1 MKKLLL
7 FFGLICMIN
16 LMSAQETVT
25 IHQNGHDFQVSAVR
39 SVTDYPASNIQF
51 WVGNGSNSVVAVFKW
66 CQNTTMGIAY
76 GYRWDGSAT
85 IYDMLTGI
93 AAADSRF
100 TVTFN
105 SSNTFINNI
114 MYQDDSY
121 NEYFETDGYCT
132 YTFNGG
138 MASGLSDALTNNGY
152 FELEEWGDCY
162 PFPTT
167 TMIVPATDPNGG
179 TSTDP
184 VDASLPF
191 SQLLYWVGSGS
202 NSAEFIVNFAQP
214 DTAFAWGYRF
224 DGTTTAQA
232 MIDAIAAADPRFWTV
247 GTPSYNGDIHFVL
260 DNGDTLGLSPVDPA
274 MGYNFWWANLNGISA
289 GSGSSETLHNNDVF
303 KYGDMNSAIGWD
315 PLGTY
320 FLQEAWVKVPTPV
333 TPPAAP
339 VEPDTLCTTVHPLT
353 YSENFASY
361 TSDQSMRPYFASAP
375 IPECWTVLGNGTVHH
390 VGTGSSTT
398 ADYFGGVGYSTSTN
412 SFGAIAAN
420 DAFFSFI
427 ASQIYT
433 GSNTSHI
440 NDMLTTGTRRYA
452 VLPAFDSPLS
462 QTVLTFDHRTNIA
475 DANAHLVV
483 GYIVNDTAD
492 FVALETYTADNKV
505 LHHDTIHFSQYANVP
520 AAARLTLMWD
530 VASTTASTTGPGN
543 RYCGIDNLTVALAVV
558 DTTPVIPVPDE
569 ANIAANDILFWV
581 GTGSNEAVMAVNWAD
596 TALAWGYRWDG
607 TATVADMMAGIAAA
621 DPRFSYSGTGLISDI
636 NYIDTAAGMTTPL
649 GITPGNWW
657 GSTNNGV
664 MDMGMA
670 QTLNNGDLE
679 KWADSS
685 TGILVDSVWVNEY
698 GGYWNYIYVYPM
710 TIYPVTVPDTTTTPV
725 NPDPEDATISADAI
739 TYWVGTGNTEV
750 IFVGNWCSPEVALA
764 WGVRFNGTSTTV
776 EAVMDT
782 IAAYDSRFN
791 YSGGGGI
798 IYDVTYQDANYNLTM
813 TQSSTGFVMYNV
825 NGTLANFGYTDMY
838 VSQGDLIKVGNT
850 ACATQTGDPSDWT
863 TLGYAW
869 QTPIVPVS
877 APAGPIGPT
886 PEEATID
893 FSEILFWVGTG
904 SNEAVMA
911 VNWADTA
918 LAWGY
923 RWDGTATVADMMAH
937 IAAADPRFSYSGTG
951 LISDINYIDTA
962 AGMTT
967 PLGITPGNYWESKN
981 NGIMDA
987 GTAQTLVNGDFE
999 KWADPAAGVVVD
1011 STYWDGWGWSYTYVY
1026 PMTITPVTVP
1036 DTATTPVITDP
1047 EDATISAD
1055 AITYWVGTG
1064 NTEVIFAGNWCS
1076 PDVALAWGV
1085 RFNGTSTTVEAVMDT
1100 IAAYDSRFNYS
1111 GGGGILYDVTYQDAN
1126 YNLTMMQP
1134 TTGFIM
1140 YNVNGTLA
1148 NFGYT
1153 DMYVTQGD
1161 LIKVGNTA
1169 CATQTGDPADWTTL
1183 GYVWQTPIVP
1193 VSAPAGPIDPTPEEA
1208 TIAFSDILFW
1218 VGTGSNEAV
1227 MAVNWADT
1235 ALAWGY
1241 RWNGTATVADM
1252 MAHIA
1257 AADPRF
1263 SYSGTGMVSD
1273 INYIDTAAGMTTPL
1287 GITPGNWWGSTNN
1300 GVMDMGM
1307 AQTLNNGDLEKWAD
1321 NSTGIL
1327 VDSVWVNEY
1336 GGYWNYIYVYP
1347 MTIYPVTVPDT
1358 TGGSG
1363 PDTIPEH
1370 GPFCGAV
1377 GTDGCNAIAVDDNQ
1391 FVAWATNVVLTRGP
1405 QNISNPNSPLASF
1418 GDETNA
1424 IGPATPNNSMDAVSL
1439 GDGGSALVTFERP
1452 IRNGE
1457 GPDFAVFENDIN
1469 GGFLEL
1475 AFVEV
1480 SSDGV
1485 HFVRFPATSLTQ
1497 TETQTG
1503 SFALTDPTFINN
1515 LAGKFQIG
1523 YGTPFD
1529 LEELADSANIN
1540 IDSIVYVRIIDVV
1553 GNIDPQYA
1561 TYDAFGHIVN
1571 DPWPTDFASCGFDL
1585 TGVGVI
1591 HQKSVGIESHEMP
1604 QVFAY
1609 PNPCTGTLYIINENA
1624 ERVELYNLNGKLLQ
1638 VVDNG
1643 DTHVTLNMQSYPAG
1657 LYLLKVGNGVQKIL
1671 NK

>member
-25 IHQNGHDFQVSAVR
+25 IHQNGHDFQVNAVR

-191 SQLLYWVGSGS
+191 SQILYWVGSGS

-232 MIDAIAAADPRFWTV
+232 MVDAIAAADPRFWTV
-247 GTPSYNGDIHFVL
+247 GSPSLSGDIHFVL

-274 MGYNFWWANLNGISA
+274 MGYNFWWTNLNGVSADAGA
-289 GSGSSETLHNNDVF
+289 GSTIHNNDVF

-353 YSENFASY
+353 YSENFSSY
-361 TSDQSMRPYFASAP
+361 TSDQSIRPHFASAP

-398 ADYFGGVGYSTSTN
+398 SDYFGGVGYSTSTN

-433 GSNTSHI
+433 GTNTSHI

-452 VLPAFDSPLS
+452 VLPTFDSPLS

-475 DANAHLVV
+475 DANTHLVV

-505 LHHDTIHFSQYANVP
+505 LHHDTIHFNQYANVP
-520 AAARLTLMWD
+520 ATARLTLMWD

-543 RYCGIDNLTVALAVV
+543 RYCGIDNLTVALDVV
-558 DTTPVIPVPDE
+558 DTTPV
-569 ANIAANDILFWV
+569 
-581 GTGSNEAVMAVNWAD
+581 
-596 TALAWGYRWDG
+596 
-607 TATVADMMAGIAAA
+607 
-621 DPRFSYSGTGLISDI
+621 
-636 NYIDTAAGMTTPL
+636 
-649 GITPGNWW
+649 
-657 GSTNNGV
+657 
-664 MDMGMA
+664 
-670 QTLNNGDLE
+670 
-679 KWADSS
+679 
-685 TGILVDSVWVNEY
+685 
-698 GGYWNYIYVYPM
+698 
-710 TIYPVTVPDTTTTPV
+710 TPV
-725 NPDPEDATISADAI
+725 
-739 TYWVGTGNTEV
+739 
-750 IFVGNWCSPEVALA
+750 
-764 WGVRFNGTSTTV
+764 
-776 EAVMDT
+776 
-782 IAAYDSRFN
+782 
-791 YSGGGGI
+791 
-798 IYDVTYQDANYNLTM
+798 
-813 TQSSTGFVMYNV
+813 
-825 NGTLANFGYTDMY
+825 
-838 VSQGDLIKVGNT
+838 
-850 ACATQTGDPSDWT
+850 
-863 TLGYAW
+863 
-869 QTPIVPVS
+869 
-877 APAGPIGPT
+877 

-893 FSEILFWVGTG
+893 FSEILYWVGTG

-951 LISDINYIDTA
+951 MVSDINYIDTT

-967 PLGITPGNYWESKN
+967 PLGVTPGNYWESKN
-981 NGIMDA
+981 NGFMDA
-987 GTAQTLVNGDFE
+987 GMGQTLANGDFE
-999 KWADPAAGVVVD
+999 KWADPAAGIVVD

-1026 PMTITPVTVP
+1026 PMTIYPVTVP
-1036 DTATTPVITDP
+1036 DTTITPVNPDP

-1064 NTEVIFAGNWCS
+1064 NTEVIFVGNWCS
-1076 PDVALAWGV
+1076 PEVALAWGV
-1085 RFNGTSTTVEAVMDT
+1085 RFDGTTTTVEAVMDT
-1100 IAAYDSRFNYS
+1100 LAAYDSRFGYS
-1111 GGGGILYDVTYQDAN
+1111 GSGGILNDVTYQDAN
-1126 YNLTMMQP
+1126 YSLTMTQP
-1134 TTGFIM
+1134 STGFVM

-1153 DMYVTQGD
+1153 NMYVTQGD
-1161 LIKVGNTA
+1161 LIKVGNTD

-1183 GYVWQTPIVP
+1183 GYAWQTPIVP
-1193 VSAPAGPIDPTPEEA
+1193 VSAPAGPIGPTPEEA
-1208 TIAFSDILFW
+1208 TIDFSEILYW

-1241 RWNGTATVADM
+1241 RWDGAATVADM

-1273 INYIDTAAGMTTPL
+1273 INYIDTAAGMNTPL

-1321 NSTGIL
+1321 SSTGIL

-1424 IGPATPNNSMDAVSL
+1424 IGPATPNNSMEAVSL

-1503 SFALTDPTFINN
+1503 SFAFTDPTFINN

-1529 LEELADSANIN
+1529 LEELADSANLN

>member
-1 MKKLLL
+1 MKKLFL

-16 LMSAQETVT
+16 LMSAQEMT
-25 IHQNGHDFQVSAVR
+25 IVHLNGHDVQVRATN
-39 SVTDYPASNIQF
+39 SVNISENDVQF
-51 WVGNGSNSVVAVFKW
+51 WVGSGSNSTLVCIGWDDDDAGYTPTVVVW
-66 CQNTTMGIAY
+66 GLHWN
-76 GYRWDGSAT
+76 GSITLANAL
-85 IYDMLTGI
+85 DSI
-93 AAADSRF
+93 AAHDSRF
-100 TVTFN
+100 TYTISNGFVGSVDYNDPVAGIHLSPSMGWNCN
-105 SSNTFINNI
+105 SYGSAYGSTTLTSTWLRISESTCDDYNFSTVNNLI
-114 MYQDDSY
+114 Y
-121 NEYFETDGYCT
+121 
-132 YTFNGG
+132 
-138 MASGLSDALTNNGY
+138 AS
-152 FELEEWGDCY
+152 
-162 PFPTT
+162 
-167 TMIVPATDPNGG
+167 DPNGG

-353 YSENFASY
+353 YSENFSSY
-361 TSDQSMRPYFASAP
+361 TSDQSIRPHFASAP

-398 ADYFGGVGYSTSTN
+398 SDYFGGVGYSTSTN

-433 GSNTSHI
+433 GTNTSHI

-475 DANAHLVV
+475 DANTHLVV

-505 LHHDTIHFSQYANVP
+505 LHHDTIHFNQYANVP
-520 AAARLTLMWD
+520 AGARLTLMWD

-543 RYCGIDNLTVALAVV
+543 RYCGIDNLSVILANVDTTVTPVDTTQTLTDAAIDPAAILYWIGTGNDSAVFVLNIDTTSVAWGYRFDAADEPTVGDMLVDIDAADPRLAYTISWETYEYTFFYVNHPLKLMTDNFRFKVDGILADEYEDFEDYDLYDGTVVVVSNHTADTWDTPIEPATVATMPMNTTISAEEILYWVGEGSNEAVIAINWGMPDTALAWGLRFDSSLTVTTALQALV
-558 DTTPVIPVPDE
+558 AADDRLTTDAAMSTFNYTEGATTLSFQNIPNNYMQFILNGNPQAGLTSAVNDGAFLKVGESAFGIGYDSTAFAGQWYPMGVAWPTPIHPVAAPDTTPVIPVPEE
-569 ANIAANDILFWV
+569 ATIAASDILFWI
-581 GTGSNEAVMAVNWAD
+581 GEGSNEAVMAVNWAD

-607 TATVADMMAGIAAA
+607 TT
-621 DPRFSYSGTGLISDI
+621 
-636 NYIDTAAGMTTPL
+636 
-649 GITPGNWW
+649 
-657 GSTNNGV
+657 
-664 MDMGMA
+664 
-670 QTLNNGDLE
+670 
-679 KWADSS
+679 
-685 TGILVDSVWVNEY
+685 
-698 GGYWNYIYVYPM
+698 
-710 TIYPVTVPDTTTTPV
+710 
-725 NPDPEDATISADAI
+725 
-739 TYWVGTGNTEV
+739 
-750 IFVGNWCSPEVALA
+750 
-764 WGVRFNGTSTTV
+764 
-776 EAVMDT
+776 
-782 IAAYDSRFN
+782 
-791 YSGGGGI
+791 
-798 IYDVTYQDANYNLTM
+798 
-813 TQSSTGFVMYNV
+813 
-825 NGTLANFGYTDMY
+825 
-838 VSQGDLIKVGNT
+838 
-850 ACATQTGDPSDWT
+850 
-863 TLGYAW
+863 
-869 QTPIVPVS
+869 
-877 APAGPIGPT
+877 
-886 PEEATID
+886 
-893 FSEILFWVGTG
+893 
-904 SNEAVMA
+904 
-911 VNWADTA
+911 
-918 LAWGY
+918 
-923 RWDGTATVADMMAH
+923 
-937 IAAADPRFSYSGTG
+937 
-951 LISDINYIDTA
+951 
-962 AGMTT
+962 
-967 PLGITPGNYWESKN
+967 
-981 NGIMDA
+981 
-987 GTAQTLVNGDFE
+987 
-999 KWADPAAGVVVD
+999 
-1011 STYWDGWGWSYTYVY
+1011 
-1026 PMTITPVTVP
+1026 
-1036 DTATTPVITDP
+1036 
-1047 EDATISAD
+1047 
-1055 AITYWVGTG
+1055 
-1064 NTEVIFAGNWCS
+1064 
-1076 PDVALAWGV
+1076 
-1085 RFNGTSTTVEAVMDT
+1085 
-1100 IAAYDSRFNYS
+1100 
-1111 GGGGILYDVTYQDAN
+1111 
-1126 YNLTMMQP
+1126 
-1134 TTGFIM
+1134 
-1140 YNVNGTLA
+1140 
-1148 NFGYT
+1148 
-1153 DMYVTQGD
+1153 
-1161 LIKVGNTA
+1161 
-1169 CATQTGDPADWTTL
+1169 
-1183 GYVWQTPIVP
+1183 
-1193 VSAPAGPIDPTPEEA
+1193 
-1208 TIAFSDILFW
+1208 
-1218 VGTGSNEAV
+1218 
-1227 MAVNWADT
+1227 
-1235 ALAWGY
+1235 
-1241 RWNGTATVADM
+1241 TVADM

-1287 GITPGNWWGSTNN
+1287 GITSGNWWGSTNN

-1321 NSTGIL
+1321 SSTGIL

-1424 IGPATPNNSMDAVSL
+1424 IGPATPNNSMEAVSL

-1503 SFALTDPTFINN
+1503 SFAFTDPTFINN

-1529 LEELADSANIN
+1529 LEELADSANLN

-1591 HQKSVGIESHEMP
+1591 HQKPVGIESHEMP

>member
-1 MKKLLL
+1 MKKIL
-7 FFGLICMIN
+7 FFLGLLCMIN
-16 LMSAQETVT
+16 LMSAQEMT
-25 IHQNGHDFQVSAVR
+25 IVHLNGHDVQVRATN
-39 SVTDYPASNIQF
+39 SVNISENDVQF
-51 WVGNGSNSVVAVFKW
+51 WVGSGSNSTLVCIGWDDDDAGYTPTVVVW
-66 CQNTTMGIAY
+66 GLHWN
-76 GYRWDGSAT
+76 GSITLANAL
-85 IYDMLTGI
+85 DSI
-93 AAADSRF
+93 AAHDSRF
-100 TVTFN
+100 TYTISNGFVGSVDYNDPVAGIHLSPSMHFN
-105 SSNTFINNI
+105 CNSYGSAYGSTTLTSTWLRISESTCDDYNFSTVNNLI
-114 MYQDDSY
+114 Y
-121 NEYFETDGYCT
+121 
-132 YTFNGG
+132 
-138 MASGLSDALTNNGY
+138 AS
-152 FELEEWGDCY
+152 
-162 PFPTT
+162 
-167 TMIVPATDPNGG
+167 DPNGG

-247 GTPSYNGDIHFVL
+247 GTPSFNGDIHFVL

-274 MGYNFWWANLNGISA
+274 MGYNFWWTNLNGVSA
-289 GSGSSETLHNNDVF
+289 DAGAGTTIHNNDVF

-353 YSENFASY
+353 YSENFSSY
-361 TSDQSMRPYFASAP
+361 TSDQSMRPHFASAP
-375 IPECWTVLGNGTVHH
+375 IPECWMVLGNGTVHH

-398 ADYFGGVGYSTSTN
+398 SDYFGGVGYSTSTN

-433 GSNTSHI
+433 GTNTSHI

-475 DANAHLVV
+475 DANTHLVV

-505 LHHDTIHFSQYANVP
+505 LHHDTIHFNQYANVP
-520 AAARLTLMWD
+520 ATARLTLMWD

-596 TALAWGYRWDG
+596 TALAWGYRWNG
-607 TATVADMMAGIAAA
+607 TATVADMMAG
-621 DPRFSYSGTGLISDI
+621 
-636 NYIDTAAGMTTPL
+636 
-649 GITPGNWW
+649 
-657 GSTNNGV
+657 
-664 MDMGMA
+664 
-670 QTLNNGDLE
+670 
-679 KWADSS
+679 
-685 TGILVDSVWVNEY
+685 
-698 GGYWNYIYVYPM
+698 
-710 TIYPVTVPDTTTTPV
+710 
-725 NPDPEDATISADAI
+725 
-739 TYWVGTGNTEV
+739 
-750 IFVGNWCSPEVALA
+750 
-764 WGVRFNGTSTTV
+764 
-776 EAVMDT
+776 
-782 IAAYDSRFN
+782 
-791 YSGGGGI
+791 
-798 IYDVTYQDANYNLTM
+798 
-813 TQSSTGFVMYNV
+813 
-825 NGTLANFGYTDMY
+825 
-838 VSQGDLIKVGNT
+838 
-850 ACATQTGDPSDWT
+850 
-863 TLGYAW
+863 
-869 QTPIVPVS
+869 
-877 APAGPIGPT
+877 
-886 PEEATID
+886 
-893 FSEILFWVGTG
+893 
-904 SNEAVMA
+904 
-911 VNWADTA
+911 
-918 LAWGY
+918 
-923 RWDGTATVADMMAH
+923 

-999 KWADPAAGVVVD
+999 KWADPAAGIVVD

-1076 PDVALAWGV
+1076 PEVALAWGV

-1111 GGGGILYDVTYQDAN
+1111 GGGGIIYDVTYQDAN
-1126 YNLTMMQP
+1126 YNLTMTQP
-1134 TTGFIM
+1134 TGFVM

-1153 DMYVTQGD
+1153 EMYVSQGD
-1161 LIKVGNTA
+1161 LIKVGNTD
-1169 CATQTGDPADWTTL
+1169 CATMTGDPSDWMTM
-1183 GYVWQTPIVP
+1183 GYAWQTPIVP
-1193 VSAPAGPIDPTPEEA
+1193 VSAPAGPIGPTPEEA
-1208 TIAFSDILFW
+1208 TIDFSEILYW

-1263 SYSGTGMVSD
+1263 SYSGTGMISD

-1307 AQTLNNGDLEKWAD
+1307 AQTLNSGDLEKWAD
-1321 NSTGIL
+1321 SSTGIL

-1424 IGPATPNNSMDAVSL
+1424 IGPATPNNSMEAVSL

-1529 LEELADSANIN
+1529 LEELADSANLN

-1643 DTHVTLNMQSYPAG
+1643 DTRVTLNMQSYPAG

>member
-274 MGYNFWWANLNGISA
+274 MGYNFWWTNLNGVSA
-289 GSGSSETLHNNDVF
+289 DAGAGTTIHNNDVF

-353 YSENFASY
+353 YSENFSSY

-412 SFGAIAAN
+412 SFGAIEAN

-505 LHHDTIHFSQYANVP
+505 LHHDTIHFNQYANVP
-520 AAARLTLMWD
+520 AGARLTLMWD

-543 RYCGIDNLTVALAVV
+543 RYCGIDNLTVALDVV
-558 DTTPVIPVPDE
+558 DTTPVTPVPEE
-569 ANIAANDILFWV
+569 ATIDFSEILYWV

-621 DPRFSYSGTGLISDI
+621 DPRFSYSGTGLINDINYIDTAAGMTTPLGITPGNYWESKNNGIMDAGTAQTLANGDFEKWADPAAGIVVDSTYWDGWGWSYTYVYPMTITPVTVPDTTTTPVNPDPEDATISADAITYWVGTGNTEVIFAGNWCSPEVALAWGVRFNGTSTTVEAVMDTIAAYDSRFNYSGGGGIIYDVTYQDANYNLTMTQPSTGFVMYNVNGTLANFGYTEMYVSQGDLIKVGNIDCATMTGDPSDWMTMGYAWQTPIVPVSAPAGPIGPTPEEATIAFSDILFWVGTGSNEAVMAVNWADTALAWGYRWDGTATVADMMAHIAAADPRFSYSGTGMVSDI
-636 NYIDTAAGMTTPL
+636 NYIDTTAGMTTPL

-710 TIYPVTVPDTTTTPV
+710 T
-725 NPDPEDATISADAI
+725 
-739 TYWVGTGNTEV
+739 
-750 IFVGNWCSPEVALA
+750 L
-764 WGVRFNGTSTTV
+764 
-776 EAVMDT
+776 
-782 IAAYDSRFN
+782 
-791 YSGGGGI
+791 
-798 IYDVTYQDANYNLTM
+798 
-813 TQSSTGFVMYNV
+813 
-825 NGTLANFGYTDMY
+825 
-838 VSQGDLIKVGNT
+838 
-850 ACATQTGDPSDWT
+850 
-863 TLGYAW
+863 
-869 QTPIVPVS
+869 
-877 APAGPIGPT
+877 
-886 PEEATID
+886 
-893 FSEILFWVGTG
+893 
-904 SNEAVMA
+904 
-911 VNWADTA
+911 
-918 LAWGY
+918 
-923 RWDGTATVADMMAH
+923 
-937 IAAADPRFSYSGTG
+937 
-951 LISDINYIDTA
+951 
-962 AGMTT
+962 
-967 PLGITPGNYWESKN
+967 
-981 NGIMDA
+981 
-987 GTAQTLVNGDFE
+987 
-999 KWADPAAGVVVD
+999 
-1011 STYWDGWGWSYTYVY
+1011 
-1026 PMTITPVTVP
+1026 
-1036 DTATTPVITDP
+1036 
-1047 EDATISAD
+1047 
-1055 AITYWVGTG
+1055 
-1064 NTEVIFAGNWCS
+1064 
-1076 PDVALAWGV
+1076 
-1085 RFNGTSTTVEAVMDT
+1085 
-1100 IAAYDSRFNYS
+1100 
-1111 GGGGILYDVTYQDAN
+1111 
-1126 YNLTMMQP
+1126 
-1134 TTGFIM
+1134 
-1140 YNVNGTLA
+1140 
-1148 NFGYT
+1148 
-1153 DMYVTQGD
+1153 
-1161 LIKVGNTA
+1161 
-1169 CATQTGDPADWTTL
+1169 
-1183 GYVWQTPIVP
+1183 
-1193 VSAPAGPIDPTPEEA
+1193 
-1208 TIAFSDILFW
+1208 
-1218 VGTGSNEAV
+1218 
-1227 MAVNWADT
+1227 
-1235 ALAWGY
+1235 
-1241 RWNGTATVADM
+1241 
-1252 MAHIA
+1252 
-1257 AADPRF
+1257 
-1263 SYSGTGMVSD
+1263 
-1273 INYIDTAAGMTTPL
+1273 
-1287 GITPGNWWGSTNN
+1287 
-1300 GVMDMGM
+1300 
-1307 AQTLNNGDLEKWAD
+1307 
-1321 NSTGIL
+1321 
-1327 VDSVWVNEY
+1327 
-1336 GGYWNYIYVYP
+1336 
-1347 MTIYPVTVPDT
+1347 YPVTVPDT

-1424 IGPATPNNSMDAVSL
+1424 IGPATPNNSMEAVSL

-1515 LAGKFQIG
+1515 LAGKFKIG

-1561 TYDAFGHIVN
+1561 SYDAFGHIVN
-1571 DPWPTDFASCGFDL
+1571 DPWPTDYATCGFDL

-1591 HQKSVGIESHEMP
+1591 HQKSVGIETHEMP

>member
-1 MKKLLL
+1 MKKIL
-7 FFGLICMIN
+7 FFLGLLCMIN
-16 LMSAQETVT
+16 LMSAQEMT
-25 IHQNGHDFQVSAVR
+25 IVHLNGHDVQVRATN
-39 SVTDYPASNIQF
+39 SVNISENDVQF
-51 WVGNGSNSVVAVFKW
+51 WVGSGSNSTLVCIGWDDDDAGYTPTVVVW
-66 CQNTTMGIAY
+66 GLHWN
-76 GYRWDGSAT
+76 GSITLANAL
-85 IYDMLTGI
+85 DSI
-93 AAADSRF
+93 AAHDSRF
-100 TVTFN
+100 TYTISGGFVGSVDYNDPVAGIHLSPSMGWNCN
-105 SSNTFINNI
+105 SYGGAYGSTTLTSTWLRISESTCDDYNFSTVNNLI
-114 MYQDDSY
+114 Y
-121 NEYFETDGYCT
+121 
-132 YTFNGG
+132 
-138 MASGLSDALTNNGY
+138 AS
-152 FELEEWGDCY
+152 
-162 PFPTT
+162 
-167 TMIVPATDPNGG
+167 DPNGG

-191 SQLLYWVGSGS
+191 SQILYWVGSGS

-315 PLGTY
+315 PLGSY

-353 YSENFASY
+353 YSEDFSSY

-412 SFGAIAAN
+412 SFGAVAAN

-433 GSNTSHI
+433 GTNTSHI

-475 DANAHLVV
+475 DANTHLVV

-505 LHHDTIHFSQYANVP
+505 LHHDTIHFNQYANVP
-520 AAARLTLMWD
+520 ADARLTLMWD

-596 TALAWGYRWDG
+596 TALAWGYRWNG

-621 DPRFSYSGTGLISDI
+621 DPRFSYSGTGLISDINYIDTAAGMTTPLGITPGNYWESKNNGIMDAGTAQTLVNGDFEKWADPAAGIVVDSTYWDGWGWSYTYVYPMTITPVTVPDTATTPVITDPEDATISADAITYWVGTGNTEVIFAGNWCSPEVALAWGVRFDGTSTTVEAVMDTIAAYDSRFGYSGGGGIIYDVTYQDANYNLTMTQPSTGFVMYNVNGTLANFGYTEMYVSQGDLIKVGNTDCATMTGDPSDWMTMGYAWQTTIVPVSAPAGPVDPTPEEATIAFSDILYWVGTGSNEAVMAVNWADTALAWGYRWNGTATVADMMAHIAAADPRFSYSGTGMISDI

-710 TIYPVTVPDTTTTPV
+710 TIYPVTVPDTT
-725 NPDPEDATISADAI
+725 
-739 TYWVGTGNTEV
+739 
-750 IFVGNWCSPEVALA
+750 
-764 WGVRFNGTSTTV
+764 
-776 EAVMDT
+776 
-782 IAAYDSRFN
+782 
-791 YSGGGGI
+791 
-798 IYDVTYQDANYNLTM
+798 
-813 TQSSTGFVMYNV
+813 
-825 NGTLANFGYTDMY
+825 
-838 VSQGDLIKVGNT
+838 
-850 ACATQTGDPSDWT
+850 
-863 TLGYAW
+863 
-869 QTPIVPVS
+869 
-877 APAGPIGPT
+877 
-886 PEEATID
+886 
-893 FSEILFWVGTG
+893 
-904 SNEAVMA
+904 
-911 VNWADTA
+911 
-918 LAWGY
+918 
-923 RWDGTATVADMMAH
+923 
-937 IAAADPRFSYSGTG
+937 
-951 LISDINYIDTA
+951 
-962 AGMTT
+962 
-967 PLGITPGNYWESKN
+967 
-981 NGIMDA
+981 
-987 GTAQTLVNGDFE
+987 
-999 KWADPAAGVVVD
+999 
-1011 STYWDGWGWSYTYVY
+1011 
-1026 PMTITPVTVP
+1026 
-1036 DTATTPVITDP
+1036 
-1047 EDATISAD
+1047 
-1055 AITYWVGTG
+1055 
-1064 NTEVIFAGNWCS
+1064 
-1076 PDVALAWGV
+1076 
-1085 RFNGTSTTVEAVMDT
+1085 
-1100 IAAYDSRFNYS
+1100 
-1111 GGGGILYDVTYQDAN
+1111 
-1126 YNLTMMQP
+1126 
-1134 TTGFIM
+1134 
-1140 YNVNGTLA
+1140 
-1148 NFGYT
+1148 
-1153 DMYVTQGD
+1153 
-1161 LIKVGNTA
+1161 
-1169 CATQTGDPADWTTL
+1169 
-1183 GYVWQTPIVP
+1183 
-1193 VSAPAGPIDPTPEEA
+1193 
-1208 TIAFSDILFW
+1208 
-1218 VGTGSNEAV
+1218 
-1227 MAVNWADT
+1227 
-1235 ALAWGY
+1235 
-1241 RWNGTATVADM
+1241 
-1252 MAHIA
+1252 
-1257 AADPRF
+1257 
-1263 SYSGTGMVSD
+1263 
-1273 INYIDTAAGMTTPL
+1273 
-1287 GITPGNWWGSTNN
+1287 
-1300 GVMDMGM
+1300 
-1307 AQTLNNGDLEKWAD
+1307 
-1321 NSTGIL
+1321 
-1327 VDSVWVNEY
+1327 
-1336 GGYWNYIYVYP
+1336 
-1347 MTIYPVTVPDT
+1347 
-1358 TGGSG
+1358 GGSG

-1370 GPFCGAV
+1370 GPFCGGV

-1424 IGPATPNNSMDAVSL
+1424 IGPATPNNSMEAVSL

-1497 TETQTG
+1497 TETQVGTFG
-1503 SFALTDPTFINN
+1503 LMDPTFINN

-1561 TYDAFGHIVN
+1561 SYDAFGHIVN

-1591 HQKSVGIESHEMP
+1591 HQKPVGIETHEMP

-1609 PNPCTGTLYIINENA
+1609 PNPCTGTLYIINESS
-1624 ERVELYNLNGKLLQ
+1624 ERIELYNMNGKLLE
-1638 VVDNG
+1638 VVENG
-1643 DTHVTLNMQSYPAG
+1643 DTQVTLNMQSYPAG

-1671 NK
+1671 KK

>member
-7 FFGLICMIN
+7 FFGLICTIN

-114 MYQDDSY
+114 TYQDGTY

-191 SQLLYWVGSGS
+191 SQILYWVGSGS

-247 GTPSYNGDIHFVL
+247 GTPSFNGDIHFIL

-274 MGYNFWWANLNGISA
+274 MGYNFWWTNLNGVSADAGA
-289 GSGSSETLHNNDVF
+289 GSTIHNNDVF

-315 PLGTY
+315 PLGSY

-353 YSENFASY
+353 YSEDFASY
-361 TSDQSMRPYFASAP
+361 TSDQSMRPHFASAP

-398 ADYFGGVGYSTSTN
+398 SDYFGGVGYSTSTN

-433 GSNTSHI
+433 GSNTSYI

-543 RYCGIDNLTVALAVV
+543 RYCGIDNLTIALAVV

-596 TALAWGYRWDG
+596 TALAWGYRWNG

-621 DPRFSYSGTGLISDI
+621 DPRFSYSGTGLISDINYIDTAAGMTTPLGITPGNYWESKNNGIMDAGTAQTLANGDFEKWADPAAGIVVDSTYWDGWGWSYTYVYPMTITPVTVPDTTTTPVNPDPEDATISADAITYWVGTGNTEVIFAGNWCSPEVALAWGVRFDGTSTTVEAVMDTIAAYDSRFGYSGGGGIIYDVTYQDANYNLTMTQTSTGFVMYNVNGTLANFGYTEMYVSQGDLIKVGNTACATMTGDPSDWTTMGYAWQTPIVPVSAPAGPIGPTPEEATIAFSDILFWVGTGSNEAVMAVNWADTALAWGYRWDGTATVADMMAHIAAADPRFSYSGTGMVSDI

-710 TIYPVTVPDTTTTPV
+710 TIYPVTVPDTT
-725 NPDPEDATISADAI
+725 
-739 TYWVGTGNTEV
+739 
-750 IFVGNWCSPEVALA
+750 
-764 WGVRFNGTSTTV
+764 
-776 EAVMDT
+776 
-782 IAAYDSRFN
+782 
-791 YSGGGGI
+791 
-798 IYDVTYQDANYNLTM
+798 
-813 TQSSTGFVMYNV
+813 
-825 NGTLANFGYTDMY
+825 
-838 VSQGDLIKVGNT
+838 
-850 ACATQTGDPSDWT
+850 
-863 TLGYAW
+863 
-869 QTPIVPVS
+869 
-877 APAGPIGPT
+877 
-886 PEEATID
+886 
-893 FSEILFWVGTG
+893 
-904 SNEAVMA
+904 
-911 VNWADTA
+911 
-918 LAWGY
+918 
-923 RWDGTATVADMMAH
+923 
-937 IAAADPRFSYSGTG
+937 
-951 LISDINYIDTA
+951 
-962 AGMTT
+962 
-967 PLGITPGNYWESKN
+967 
-981 NGIMDA
+981 
-987 GTAQTLVNGDFE
+987 
-999 KWADPAAGVVVD
+999 
-1011 STYWDGWGWSYTYVY
+1011 
-1026 PMTITPVTVP
+1026 
-1036 DTATTPVITDP
+1036 
-1047 EDATISAD
+1047 
-1055 AITYWVGTG
+1055 
-1064 NTEVIFAGNWCS
+1064 
-1076 PDVALAWGV
+1076 
-1085 RFNGTSTTVEAVMDT
+1085 
-1100 IAAYDSRFNYS
+1100 
-1111 GGGGILYDVTYQDAN
+1111 
-1126 YNLTMMQP
+1126 
-1134 TTGFIM
+1134 
-1140 YNVNGTLA
+1140 
-1148 NFGYT
+1148 
-1153 DMYVTQGD
+1153 
-1161 LIKVGNTA
+1161 
-1169 CATQTGDPADWTTL
+1169 
-1183 GYVWQTPIVP
+1183 
-1193 VSAPAGPIDPTPEEA
+1193 
-1208 TIAFSDILFW
+1208 
-1218 VGTGSNEAV
+1218 
-1227 MAVNWADT
+1227 
-1235 ALAWGY
+1235 
-1241 RWNGTATVADM
+1241 
-1252 MAHIA
+1252 
-1257 AADPRF
+1257 
-1263 SYSGTGMVSD
+1263 
-1273 INYIDTAAGMTTPL
+1273 
-1287 GITPGNWWGSTNN
+1287 
-1300 GVMDMGM
+1300 
-1307 AQTLNNGDLEKWAD
+1307 
-1321 NSTGIL
+1321 
-1327 VDSVWVNEY
+1327 
-1336 GGYWNYIYVYP
+1336 
-1347 MTIYPVTVPDT
+1347 
-1358 TGGSG
+1358 GGSG

-1377 GTDGCNAIAVDDNQ
+1377 GTDGCNAIAVDDNS
-1391 FVAWATNVVLTRGP
+1391 FVAWATNVVVTRGP
-1405 QNISNPNSPLASF
+1405 QNIANPNSPLASF
-1418 GDETNA
+1418 GDEANA
-1424 IGPATPNNSMDAVSL
+1424 IGPATPNNSYDVVSL
-1439 GDGGSALVTFERP
+1439 GDGGSALITFERP

-1497 TETQTG
+1497 TETQMG
-1503 SFALTDPTFINN
+1503 SFALTDPTYINN
-1515 LAGKFQIG
+1515 LAGKFKIG

-1529 LEELADSANIN
+1529 LAELADSANLN
-1540 IDSIVYVRIIDVV
+1540 LDSIVYVRVIDVV

-1571 DPWPTDFASCGFDL
+1571 DPWPTDFNTCGFDL
-1585 TGVGVI
+1585 AGVGVI

>member
-1 MKKLLL
+1 MKKIL
-7 FFGLICMIN
+7 FFLGLLCMIN
-16 LMSAQETVT
+16 LMSAQEMT
-25 IHQNGHDFQVSAVR
+25 IVHLNGHDVQVRATN
-39 SVTDYPASNIQF
+39 SVNISENDVQF
-51 WVGNGSNSVVAVFKW
+51 WVGSGSNSTLVCIGWDDDDAGYTPTVVVW
-66 CQNTTMGIAY
+66 GLHWN
-76 GYRWDGSAT
+76 GSITLANAL
-85 IYDMLTGI
+85 DSI
-93 AAADSRF
+93 AAHDSRF
-100 TVTFN
+100 TYTISNGFVGSVDYNDPVAGIHLSPSMHFN
-105 SSNTFINNI
+105 CNSYGSAYGSTTLTSTWLRISESTCDDYNFSTVNNLI
-114 MYQDDSY
+114 Y
-121 NEYFETDGYCT
+121 
-132 YTFNGG
+132 
-138 MASGLSDALTNNGY
+138 AS
-152 FELEEWGDCY
+152 
-162 PFPTT
+162 
-167 TMIVPATDPNGG
+167 DPNGG

-191 SQLLYWVGSGS
+191 SQILYWVGSGS

-247 GTPSYNGDIHFVL
+247 GTPSFNGDIHFVL

-274 MGYNFWWANLNGISA
+274 MGYNFWWTNLNGVSA
-289 GSGSSETLHNNDVF
+289 DAGAGTTIHNNDVF

-353 YSENFASY
+353 YSENFSSY
-361 TSDQSMRPYFASAP
+361 TSDQSMRPHFASAP

-398 ADYFGGVGYSTSTN
+398 SDYFGGVGYSTSTN

-433 GSNTSHI
+433 GTNTSHI

-475 DANAHLVV
+475 DANTHLVV

-596 TALAWGYRWDG
+596 TALAWGYRWNG

-649 GITPGNWW
+649 GITPGNYWESKNNGIMDAGTAQTLANGDFEKWADPAAGIVVDSTYWDGWGWSYTYVYPMTITPVTVPDTTTTPVNPDPEDATISADAITYWVGTGNTEVIFAGNWCSPEVALAWGVRFNGTSTTVEAVMDTIAAYDSRFNYSGGGGIIYDVTYQDANYNLTMTQPTGFVMYNVNGTLANFGYTEMYVSQGDLIKVGNTDCATQTGDPSDWTTLGYVWQTPIVPVSAPAGPIDPTPEEATIAFSDIFFWVGTGSNEAVMAVNWADTALAWGYRWDGTATVADMMAHIAAADPRFSYSGTGMISDINYIDTAAGMTTPLGITSGNWW

-710 TIYPVTVPDTTTTPV
+710 TIYPVTVPDTT
-725 NPDPEDATISADAI
+725 
-739 TYWVGTGNTEV
+739 
-750 IFVGNWCSPEVALA
+750 
-764 WGVRFNGTSTTV
+764 
-776 EAVMDT
+776 
-782 IAAYDSRFN
+782 
-791 YSGGGGI
+791 
-798 IYDVTYQDANYNLTM
+798 
-813 TQSSTGFVMYNV
+813 
-825 NGTLANFGYTDMY
+825 
-838 VSQGDLIKVGNT
+838 
-850 ACATQTGDPSDWT
+850 
-863 TLGYAW
+863 
-869 QTPIVPVS
+869 
-877 APAGPIGPT
+877 
-886 PEEATID
+886 
-893 FSEILFWVGTG
+893 
-904 SNEAVMA
+904 
-911 VNWADTA
+911 
-918 LAWGY
+918 
-923 RWDGTATVADMMAH
+923 
-937 IAAADPRFSYSGTG
+937 
-951 LISDINYIDTA
+951 
-962 AGMTT
+962 
-967 PLGITPGNYWESKN
+967 
-981 NGIMDA
+981 
-987 GTAQTLVNGDFE
+987 
-999 KWADPAAGVVVD
+999 
-1011 STYWDGWGWSYTYVY
+1011 
-1026 PMTITPVTVP
+1026 
-1036 DTATTPVITDP
+1036 
-1047 EDATISAD
+1047 
-1055 AITYWVGTG
+1055 
-1064 NTEVIFAGNWCS
+1064 
-1076 PDVALAWGV
+1076 
-1085 RFNGTSTTVEAVMDT
+1085 
-1100 IAAYDSRFNYS
+1100 
-1111 GGGGILYDVTYQDAN
+1111 
-1126 YNLTMMQP
+1126 
-1134 TTGFIM
+1134 
-1140 YNVNGTLA
+1140 
-1148 NFGYT
+1148 
-1153 DMYVTQGD
+1153 
-1161 LIKVGNTA
+1161 
-1169 CATQTGDPADWTTL
+1169 
-1183 GYVWQTPIVP
+1183 
-1193 VSAPAGPIDPTPEEA
+1193 
-1208 TIAFSDILFW
+1208 
-1218 VGTGSNEAV
+1218 
-1227 MAVNWADT
+1227 
-1235 ALAWGY
+1235 
-1241 RWNGTATVADM
+1241 
-1252 MAHIA
+1252 
-1257 AADPRF
+1257 
-1263 SYSGTGMVSD
+1263 
-1273 INYIDTAAGMTTPL
+1273 
-1287 GITPGNWWGSTNN
+1287 
-1300 GVMDMGM
+1300 
-1307 AQTLNNGDLEKWAD
+1307 
-1321 NSTGIL
+1321 
-1327 VDSVWVNEY
+1327 
-1336 GGYWNYIYVYP
+1336 
-1347 MTIYPVTVPDT
+1347 
-1358 TGGSG
+1358 GGSG

-1370 GPFCGAV
+1370 GPFCGGV

-1424 IGPATPNNSMDAVSL
+1424 IGPATPNNSMEAVSL

-1529 LEELADSANIN
+1529 LEELADSANLN

>member
-1 MKKLLL
+1 MKKIL
-7 FFGLICMIN
+7 FFLGLLCMIN
-16 LMSAQETVT
+16 LMSAQEMT
-25 IHQNGHDFQVSAVR
+25 IVHLNGHDVQVRATN
-39 SVTDYPASNIQF
+39 SVNISENDVQF
-51 WVGNGSNSVVAVFKW
+51 WVGSGSNSTLVCIGWDDDDAGYTPTVVVW
-66 CQNTTMGIAY
+66 GLHWN
-76 GYRWDGSAT
+76 GSITLANAL
-85 IYDMLTGI
+85 DSI
-93 AAADSRF
+93 AAHDSRF
-100 TVTFN
+100 TYTISNGFVGSVDYNDPVAGIHLSPSMHFN
-105 SSNTFINNI
+105 CNSYGSAYGSTTLTSTWLRISESTCDDYNFSTVNNLI
-114 MYQDDSY
+114 Y
-121 NEYFETDGYCT
+121 
-132 YTFNGG
+132 
-138 MASGLSDALTNNGY
+138 AS
-152 FELEEWGDCY
+152 
-162 PFPTT
+162 
-167 TMIVPATDPNGG
+167 DPNGG

-247 GTPSYNGDIHFVL
+247 GTPSFNGDIHFVL

-274 MGYNFWWANLNGISA
+274 MGYNFWWTNLNGVSA
-289 GSGSSETLHNNDVF
+289 DAGAGTTIHNNDVF

-353 YSENFASY
+353 YSENFSSY
-361 TSDQSMRPYFASAP
+361 TSDQSMRPHFASAP

-398 ADYFGGVGYSTSTN
+398 SDYFGGVGYSTSTN

-433 GSNTSHI
+433 GTNTSHI

-475 DANAHLVV
+475 DANTHLVV

-520 AAARLTLMWD
+520 AGARLTLMWD

-596 TALAWGYRWDG
+596 TALAWGYRWNG

-621 DPRFSYSGTGLISDI
+621 DPRFSYVLGSFGIDDINYIDTASGMTTPLGVTPGNYWESKNNGFMDAGMGQTLANGDFEKWADPAAGIVVDSTYWDGWGWSYTYIYPMTITPVTVPDTTTTPVNPDPEDATISADAITYWVGTGNTEVIFAGNWCSPEVALAWGVRFNGTSTTVEAVMDTIAAYDSRFNYSGGGGIIYDVTYQDANYNLTMTQPSTGFVMYNVNGTLANFGYTEMYVSQGDLIKVGNTDCATMTGDPSDWMTMGYAWQTPIVPVSAPAGPIGPTPEEATIDFSEILYWVGTGSNEAVMAVNWADTALAWGYRWDGTATVADMMAHIAAADPRFSYSGTGMVSDI

-710 TIYPVTVPDTTTTPV
+710 TIYPVTVPDTT
-725 NPDPEDATISADAI
+725 
-739 TYWVGTGNTEV
+739 
-750 IFVGNWCSPEVALA
+750 
-764 WGVRFNGTSTTV
+764 
-776 EAVMDT
+776 
-782 IAAYDSRFN
+782 
-791 YSGGGGI
+791 
-798 IYDVTYQDANYNLTM
+798 
-813 TQSSTGFVMYNV
+813 
-825 NGTLANFGYTDMY
+825 
-838 VSQGDLIKVGNT
+838 
-850 ACATQTGDPSDWT
+850 
-863 TLGYAW
+863 
-869 QTPIVPVS
+869 
-877 APAGPIGPT
+877 
-886 PEEATID
+886 
-893 FSEILFWVGTG
+893 
-904 SNEAVMA
+904 
-911 VNWADTA
+911 
-918 LAWGY
+918 
-923 RWDGTATVADMMAH
+923 
-937 IAAADPRFSYSGTG
+937 
-951 LISDINYIDTA
+951 
-962 AGMTT
+962 
-967 PLGITPGNYWESKN
+967 
-981 NGIMDA
+981 
-987 GTAQTLVNGDFE
+987 
-999 KWADPAAGVVVD
+999 
-1011 STYWDGWGWSYTYVY
+1011 
-1026 PMTITPVTVP
+1026 
-1036 DTATTPVITDP
+1036 
-1047 EDATISAD
+1047 
-1055 AITYWVGTG
+1055 
-1064 NTEVIFAGNWCS
+1064 
-1076 PDVALAWGV
+1076 
-1085 RFNGTSTTVEAVMDT
+1085 
-1100 IAAYDSRFNYS
+1100 
-1111 GGGGILYDVTYQDAN
+1111 
-1126 YNLTMMQP
+1126 
-1134 TTGFIM
+1134 
-1140 YNVNGTLA
+1140 
-1148 NFGYT
+1148 
-1153 DMYVTQGD
+1153 
-1161 LIKVGNTA
+1161 
-1169 CATQTGDPADWTTL
+1169 
-1183 GYVWQTPIVP
+1183 
-1193 VSAPAGPIDPTPEEA
+1193 
-1208 TIAFSDILFW
+1208 
-1218 VGTGSNEAV
+1218 
-1227 MAVNWADT
+1227 
-1235 ALAWGY
+1235 
-1241 RWNGTATVADM
+1241 
-1252 MAHIA
+1252 
-1257 AADPRF
+1257 
-1263 SYSGTGMVSD
+1263 
-1273 INYIDTAAGMTTPL
+1273 
-1287 GITPGNWWGSTNN
+1287 
-1300 GVMDMGM
+1300 
-1307 AQTLNNGDLEKWAD
+1307 
-1321 NSTGIL
+1321 
-1327 VDSVWVNEY
+1327 
-1336 GGYWNYIYVYP
+1336 
-1347 MTIYPVTVPDT
+1347 
-1358 TGGSG
+1358 GGSG

-1370 GPFCGAV
+1370 GPFCGGV

-1424 IGPATPNNSMDAVSL
+1424 IGPATPNNSMEAVSL

-1529 LEELADSANIN
+1529 LEELADSANLN

>member
-1 MKKLLL
+1 MKKIL
-7 FFGLICMIN
+7 FFLGLLCMIN
-16 LMSAQETVT
+16 LMSAQEMT
-25 IHQNGHDFQVSAVR
+25 IVHLNGHDVQVRATN
-39 SVTDYPASNIQF
+39 SVNISENDVQF
-51 WVGNGSNSVVAVFKW
+51 WVGSGSNSTLVCIGWDDDDAGYTPTVVVW
-66 CQNTTMGIAY
+66 GLHWN
-76 GYRWDGSAT
+76 GSITLANAL
-85 IYDMLTGI
+85 DSI
-93 AAADSRF
+93 AAHDSRF
-100 TVTFN
+100 TYTISNGFVGSVDYNDPVAGIHLSPSMHFN
-105 SSNTFINNI
+105 CNSYGSAYGSTTLTSTWLRISESTCDDYNFSTVNNLI
-114 MYQDDSY
+114 Y
-121 NEYFETDGYCT
+121 
-132 YTFNGG
+132 
-138 MASGLSDALTNNGY
+138 AS
-152 FELEEWGDCY
+152 
-162 PFPTT
+162 
-167 TMIVPATDPNGG
+167 DPNGG

-191 SQLLYWVGSGS
+191 SQILYWVGSGS

-353 YSENFASY
+353 YSENFSSY
-361 TSDQSMRPYFASAP
+361 TSDQSMRPHFASAP

-398 ADYFGGVGYSTSTN
+398 SDYFGGVGYSTSTN

-433 GSNTSHI
+433 GTNTSYI

-475 DANAHLVV
+475 DANTHLVV

-505 LHHDTIHFSQYANVP
+505 LHHDTIHFNQYANVP
-520 AAARLTLMWD
+520 ATARLTLMWD

-543 RYCGIDNLTVALAVV
+543 RYCGIDNLTVALDVV
-558 DTTPVIPVPDE
+558 DTTPVTPVPDE
-569 ANIAANDILFWV
+569 ATIATNDILYWV

-596 TALAWGYRWDG
+596 TALAWGYRWNG
-607 TATVADMMAGIAAA
+607 TATVADMMAHIAAA
-621 DPRFSYSGTGLISDI
+621 DPRFSYVLGSFGIDDI

-649 GITPGNWW
+649 GVTPGNYWE
-657 GSTNNGV
+657 SKNNGF
-664 MDMGMA
+664 MDAGMG
-670 QTLNNGDLE
+670 QTLANGDFE
-679 KWADSS
+679 KWADPAA
-685 TGILVDSVWVNEY
+685 GIVVDST
-698 GGYWNYIYVYPM
+698 YWDGWGWSYTYVYPM
-710 TIYPVTVPDTTTTPV
+710 TITPVTVPDTTTTPV

-750 IFVGNWCSPEVALA
+750 IFAGNWCSPEVALA

-813 TQSSTGFVMYNV
+813 TQPSTGFVMYNV
-825 NGTLANFGYTDMY
+825 NGTLANFGYTEMY
-838 VSQGDLIKVGNT
+838 VSQGDLIKVGNID
-850 ACATQTGDPSDWT
+850 CATMTGDPSDWMT
-863 TLGYAW
+863 MGYAW

-893 FSEILFWVGTG
+893 FSEIL
-904 SNEAVMA
+904 
-911 VNWADTA
+911 
-918 LAWGY
+918 Y
-923 RWDGTATVADMMAH
+923 
-937 IAAADPRFSYSGTG
+937 
-951 LISDINYIDTA
+951 
-962 AGMTT
+962 
-967 PLGITPGNYWESKN
+967 
-981 NGIMDA
+981 
-987 GTAQTLVNGDFE
+987 
-999 KWADPAAGVVVD
+999 
-1011 STYWDGWGWSYTYVY
+1011 
-1026 PMTITPVTVP
+1026 
-1036 DTATTPVITDP
+1036 
-1047 EDATISAD
+1047 
-1055 AITYWVGTG
+1055 
-1064 NTEVIFAGNWCS
+1064 
-1076 PDVALAWGV
+1076 
-1085 RFNGTSTTVEAVMDT
+1085 
-1100 IAAYDSRFNYS
+1100 
-1111 GGGGILYDVTYQDAN
+1111 
-1126 YNLTMMQP
+1126 
-1134 TTGFIM
+1134 
-1140 YNVNGTLA
+1140 
-1148 NFGYT
+1148 
-1153 DMYVTQGD
+1153 
-1161 LIKVGNTA
+1161 
-1169 CATQTGDPADWTTL
+1169 
-1183 GYVWQTPIVP
+1183 
-1193 VSAPAGPIDPTPEEA
+1193 
-1208 TIAFSDILFW
+1208 W

-1273 INYIDTAAGMTTPL
+1273 INYIDTTAGMTTPL

-1321 NSTGIL
+1321 SSTGIL

-1529 LEELADSANIN
+1529 LEELADSANLN

-1591 HQKSVGIESHEMP
+1591 HQKPVGIESHEMP

>member
-1 MKKLLL
+1 MKKIL
-7 FFGLICMIN
+7 FFLGLLCMIN
-16 LMSAQETVT
+16 LMSAQEMT
-25 IHQNGHDFQVSAVR
+25 IVHLNGHDVQVRATN
-39 SVTDYPASNIQF
+39 SVNISENDVQF
-51 WVGNGSNSVVAVFKW
+51 WVGSGSNSTLVCIGWDDDDAGYTPTVVVW
-66 CQNTTMGIAY
+66 GLHWN
-76 GYRWDGSAT
+76 GSITLANAL
-85 IYDMLTGI
+85 DSI
-93 AAADSRF
+93 AAHDSRF
-100 TVTFN
+100 TYTISNGFVGSVDYNDPVAGIHLSPSMGWNCN
-105 SSNTFINNI
+105 SYGSAYGSTTLTSTWLRISESTCDDYNFSTVNNLI
-114 MYQDDSY
+114 Y
-121 NEYFETDGYCT
+121 
-132 YTFNGG
+132 
-138 MASGLSDALTNNGY
+138 AS
-152 FELEEWGDCY
+152 
-162 PFPTT
+162 
-167 TMIVPATDPNGG
+167 DPNGG

-191 SQLLYWVGSGS
+191 SQILYWVGSGS

-274 MGYNFWWANLNGISA
+274 MGYNFWWANLNGVSA

-353 YSENFASY
+353 YSENFSSY

-433 GSNTSHI
+433 GTNTSHI

-475 DANAHLVV
+475 DANTHLVV

-596 TALAWGYRWDG
+596 TALAWGYRWNG

-621 DPRFSYSGTGLISDI
+621 DPRFSYSGTGLISDINYIDTAAGMTTPLGITPGNYWESKNNGIMDAGTAQTLVNGDFEKWADPAAGIVVDSTYWDGWGWSYTYVYPMTITPVTVPDTATTPVITDPEDATISADAITYWVGTGNTEVIFAGNWCSPEVALAWGVRFNGTSTTVEAVMDTIAAYDSRFNYSGGGGIIYDVTYQDANYNLTMTQPSTGFVMYNVNGTLANFGYTEMYVSQGDLIKVGNTDCATMTGDPSDWMTMGYAWQTPIVPVSAPAGPIGPTPEEATIDFSEILFWVGTGSNEAVMAVNWADTALAWGYRWNGTATVADMMAHIAAADPRFSYSGTGMISDI

-710 TIYPVTVPDTTTTPV
+710 TIYPVTVPDTT
-725 NPDPEDATISADAI
+725 
-739 TYWVGTGNTEV
+739 
-750 IFVGNWCSPEVALA
+750 
-764 WGVRFNGTSTTV
+764 
-776 EAVMDT
+776 
-782 IAAYDSRFN
+782 
-791 YSGGGGI
+791 
-798 IYDVTYQDANYNLTM
+798 
-813 TQSSTGFVMYNV
+813 
-825 NGTLANFGYTDMY
+825 
-838 VSQGDLIKVGNT
+838 
-850 ACATQTGDPSDWT
+850 
-863 TLGYAW
+863 
-869 QTPIVPVS
+869 
-877 APAGPIGPT
+877 
-886 PEEATID
+886 
-893 FSEILFWVGTG
+893 
-904 SNEAVMA
+904 
-911 VNWADTA
+911 
-918 LAWGY
+918 
-923 RWDGTATVADMMAH
+923 
-937 IAAADPRFSYSGTG
+937 
-951 LISDINYIDTA
+951 
-962 AGMTT
+962 
-967 PLGITPGNYWESKN
+967 
-981 NGIMDA
+981 
-987 GTAQTLVNGDFE
+987 
-999 KWADPAAGVVVD
+999 
-1011 STYWDGWGWSYTYVY
+1011 
-1026 PMTITPVTVP
+1026 
-1036 DTATTPVITDP
+1036 
-1047 EDATISAD
+1047 
-1055 AITYWVGTG
+1055 
-1064 NTEVIFAGNWCS
+1064 
-1076 PDVALAWGV
+1076 
-1085 RFNGTSTTVEAVMDT
+1085 
-1100 IAAYDSRFNYS
+1100 
-1111 GGGGILYDVTYQDAN
+1111 
-1126 YNLTMMQP
+1126 
-1134 TTGFIM
+1134 
-1140 YNVNGTLA
+1140 
-1148 NFGYT
+1148 
-1153 DMYVTQGD
+1153 
-1161 LIKVGNTA
+1161 
-1169 CATQTGDPADWTTL
+1169 
-1183 GYVWQTPIVP
+1183 
-1193 VSAPAGPIDPTPEEA
+1193 
-1208 TIAFSDILFW
+1208 
-1218 VGTGSNEAV
+1218 
-1227 MAVNWADT
+1227 
-1235 ALAWGY
+1235 
-1241 RWNGTATVADM
+1241 
-1252 MAHIA
+1252 
-1257 AADPRF
+1257 
-1263 SYSGTGMVSD
+1263 
-1273 INYIDTAAGMTTPL
+1273 
-1287 GITPGNWWGSTNN
+1287 
-1300 GVMDMGM
+1300 
-1307 AQTLNNGDLEKWAD
+1307 
-1321 NSTGIL
+1321 
-1327 VDSVWVNEY
+1327 
-1336 GGYWNYIYVYP
+1336 
-1347 MTIYPVTVPDT
+1347 
-1358 TGGSG
+1358 GGSG

-1377 GTDGCNAIAVDDNQ
+1377 GTDGCNAIAVDDNS
-1391 FVAWATNVVLTRGP
+1391 FVAWATNVVVTRGP

-1497 TETQTG
+1497 TETQVGTFG
-1503 SFALTDPTFINN
+1503 LMDPTFINN

-1561 TYDAFGHIVN
+1561 SYDAFGHIVN

-1591 HQKSVGIESHEMP
+1591 HQKPVGIESHEMP

-1609 PNPCTGTLYIINENA
+1609 PNPCTGTLYIINESS
-1624 ERVELYNLNGKLLQ
+1624 ERIELYNMNGKLLE
-1638 VVDNG
+1638 VVENG
-1643 DTHVTLNMQSYPAG
+1643 DTQVTLNMQSYPAG

-1671 NK
+1671 KK

>member
-1 MKKLLL
+1 MKKIL
-7 FFGLICMIN
+7 FFLGLLCMIN
-16 LMSAQETVT
+16 LMSAQEMT
-25 IHQNGHDFQVSAVR
+25 IVHLNGHDVQVRATN
-39 SVTDYPASNIQF
+39 SVNISENDVQF
-51 WVGNGSNSVVAVFKW
+51 WVGSGSNSTLVCIGWDDDDAGYTPTVVVW
-66 CQNTTMGIAY
+66 GLHWN
-76 GYRWDGSAT
+76 GSITLANAL
-85 IYDMLTGI
+85 DSI
-93 AAADSRF
+93 AAHDSRF
-100 TVTFN
+100 TYTISNGFVGSVDYNDPVAGIHLSPSMGWNCN
-105 SSNTFINNI
+105 SYGGAYGSTTLTSTWLRISESTCDDYNFSTVNNLI
-114 MYQDDSY
+114 Y
-121 NEYFETDGYCT
+121 
-132 YTFNGG
+132 
-138 MASGLSDALTNNGY
+138 AS
-152 FELEEWGDCY
+152 
-162 PFPTT
+162 
-167 TMIVPATDPNGG
+167 DPNGG

-353 YSENFASY
+353 YSENFSSY
-361 TSDQSMRPYFASAP
+361 TSDQSIRPHFASAP

-398 ADYFGGVGYSTSTN
+398 SDYFGGVGYSTSTN

-433 GSNTSHI
+433 GTNTSHI

-475 DANAHLVV
+475 DANTHLVV

-543 RYCGIDNLTVALAVV
+543 RYCGIDNLTVALDVA
-558 DTTPVIPVPDE
+558 DTTPVIPGD
-569 ANIAANDILFWV
+569 ATIAANDILYWVGEGSESAIFVLNIDTTSVAWGYHFDADDEPTIGDMLVDIDAADPRLAYTISWETYEYTFFYVNHPLKLMTDNFRFKVDGILADEYDDFEDYDLTDNTVVVVSNRTGNVWDTPIAPATVATMPVDATFSASDIQYWVGTGDNEAVIAINWGMPDTALAWGLRFSGDLTVTTALQALVAAEDRLTTNAAMSTFDYNDGTTSLTFQNVTGNYMQFILNGNPQAGLTSVVSDGAFLKVGESAYGVGYDSTAFAGMWYPMGVAWPTEIHPVTAPDTTPVIPTPEEATIAFSDILYWV

-596 TALAWGYRWDG
+596 TALAWGYRWNG
-607 TATVADMMAGIAAA
+607 TATVADMMAHIAAA
-621 DPRFSYSGTGLISDI
+621 DPRFSYSGTGMISDI

-710 TIYPVTVPDTTTTPV
+710 TIYPVTVPDTT
-725 NPDPEDATISADAI
+725 
-739 TYWVGTGNTEV
+739 
-750 IFVGNWCSPEVALA
+750 
-764 WGVRFNGTSTTV
+764 
-776 EAVMDT
+776 
-782 IAAYDSRFN
+782 
-791 YSGGGGI
+791 
-798 IYDVTYQDANYNLTM
+798 
-813 TQSSTGFVMYNV
+813 
-825 NGTLANFGYTDMY
+825 
-838 VSQGDLIKVGNT
+838 
-850 ACATQTGDPSDWT
+850 
-863 TLGYAW
+863 
-869 QTPIVPVS
+869 
-877 APAGPIGPT
+877 
-886 PEEATID
+886 
-893 FSEILFWVGTG
+893 
-904 SNEAVMA
+904 
-911 VNWADTA
+911 
-918 LAWGY
+918 
-923 RWDGTATVADMMAH
+923 
-937 IAAADPRFSYSGTG
+937 
-951 LISDINYIDTA
+951 
-962 AGMTT
+962 
-967 PLGITPGNYWESKN
+967 
-981 NGIMDA
+981 
-987 GTAQTLVNGDFE
+987 
-999 KWADPAAGVVVD
+999 
-1011 STYWDGWGWSYTYVY
+1011 
-1026 PMTITPVTVP
+1026 
-1036 DTATTPVITDP
+1036 
-1047 EDATISAD
+1047 
-1055 AITYWVGTG
+1055 
-1064 NTEVIFAGNWCS
+1064 
-1076 PDVALAWGV
+1076 
-1085 RFNGTSTTVEAVMDT
+1085 
-1100 IAAYDSRFNYS
+1100 
-1111 GGGGILYDVTYQDAN
+1111 
-1126 YNLTMMQP
+1126 
-1134 TTGFIM
+1134 
-1140 YNVNGTLA
+1140 
-1148 NFGYT
+1148 
-1153 DMYVTQGD
+1153 
-1161 LIKVGNTA
+1161 
-1169 CATQTGDPADWTTL
+1169 
-1183 GYVWQTPIVP
+1183 
-1193 VSAPAGPIDPTPEEA
+1193 
-1208 TIAFSDILFW
+1208 
-1218 VGTGSNEAV
+1218 
-1227 MAVNWADT
+1227 
-1235 ALAWGY
+1235 
-1241 RWNGTATVADM
+1241 
-1252 MAHIA
+1252 
-1257 AADPRF
+1257 
-1263 SYSGTGMVSD
+1263 
-1273 INYIDTAAGMTTPL
+1273 
-1287 GITPGNWWGSTNN
+1287 
-1300 GVMDMGM
+1300 
-1307 AQTLNNGDLEKWAD
+1307 
-1321 NSTGIL
+1321 
-1327 VDSVWVNEY
+1327 
-1336 GGYWNYIYVYP
+1336 
-1347 MTIYPVTVPDT
+1347 
-1358 TGGSG
+1358 GGSG

-1370 GPFCGAV
+1370 GPFCGGV

-1497 TETQTG
+1497 TETQVGTFG
-1503 SFALTDPTFINN
+1503 LMDPTFINN

-1561 TYDAFGHIVN
+1561 SYDAFGHIVN

-1591 HQKSVGIESHEMP
+1591 HQKPVGIESHEMP

-1609 PNPCTGTLYIINENA
+1609 PNPCTGTLYIINESS
-1624 ERVELYNLNGKLLQ
+1624 ERIELYNMNGKLLE
-1638 VVDNG
+1638 VVENG
-1643 DTHVTLNMQSYPAG
+1643 DTQVTLNMQSYPAG

-1671 NK
+1671 KK

>member
-1 MKKLLL
+1 MKKLVL

-16 LMSAQETVT
+16 LMSAQEMT
-25 IHQNGHDFQVSAVR
+25 IVHLNGHDVQVRATN
-39 SVTDYPASNIQF
+39 SVNISENDVQF
-51 WVGNGSNSVVAVFKW
+51 WVGNGSNSTLVCIGWDDDDASYTPTVVVW
-66 CQNTTMGIAY
+66 GVHWN
-76 GYRWDGSAT
+76 GSITLANAL
-85 IYDMLTGI
+85 DSI
-93 AAADSRF
+93 AAHDSRF
-100 TVTFN
+100 TYTI
-105 SSNTFINNI
+105 SSGFVGSV
-114 MYQDDSY
+114 DY
-121 NEYFETDGYCT
+121 ND
-132 YTFNGG
+132 
-138 MASGLSDALTNNGY
+138 
-152 FELEEWGDCY
+152 
-162 PFPTT
+162 
-167 TMIVPATDPNGG
+167 PATGIHLSPSGYYNCNSYGGAYGSTTLTSTWLRISESTCNDYNFSTVNNLIYASDPNGG

-191 SQLLYWVGSGS
+191 SQILYWVGSGS

-232 MIDAIAAADPRFWTV
+232 MVDAIAAADPRFWTV
-247 GTPSYNGDIHFVL
+247 GTPSYNGDIHFIL
-260 DNGDTLGLSPVDPA
+260 DNGDTLGLSPVNPA
-274 MGYNFWWANLNGISA
+274 MGYNFWWTNLNGVSA
-289 GSGSSETLHNNDVF
+289 DAGASSTIHNNDVF

-339 VEPDTLCTTVHPLT
+339 VEPDILCTTVHPLT

-440 NDMLTTGTRRYA
+440 NDMQTTGTRRYA
-452 VLPAFDSPLS
+452 VLPTFDAPLA
-462 QTVLTFDHRTNIA
+462 QTMLTFDHRTNMA
-475 DANAHLVV
+475 DANAHLAV

-492 FVALETYTADNKV
+492 FVALETYAADNKV
-505 LHHDTIHFSQYANVP
+505 LHHDTIHFNQYANVP
-520 AAARLTLMWD
+520 ADARLTLMWD

-543 RYCGIDNLTVALAVV
+543 RYCGIDNLVVALDNASPVDTTVTEDATISANDIIYWVGEGSESAIFVLNIDTTSVAWGYRFDADDEPTIGDMLVDIDAADPRLAYAISWETYEYTFYYVNYPLKLMTDNFRFKVDGILADEYDGFEDYDLTDNTIVVVSNRTDNVWDTPIAPATVATMPVDATISASDIQYWVGTGDNEAVIAINWGVPDTALAWGLRFSGDLTVTTALQALVAAEDRLTTNAAMSTFDYNDGTTSLSFQNVTGNYMQFILNGNPQAGLTNVV
-558 DTTPVIPVPDE
+558 SDGAFLKVGESAYGVGYDSTAFAGMWYPTGVAWPTEIHPVSAPDTTPVGPTDATISADAITYWVGTGNTEVIFVGNWCSPETALAWGVRFDGTTTTVEAVMDTLAAYDSRFGYSGSGGILNDVTYQDANYSLTMTQPSTGFIMYNVNGTLANFGYTEMYVSQGDLIKVGNTDCATMTGDPSDWMTMGYAWQTPIVPVSAPAGPIDPTPEE
-569 ANIAANDILFWV
+569 ATIDFNDILFWV

-596 TALAWGYRWDG
+596 TALAWGYRWNG
-607 TATVADMMAGIAAA
+607 TASVADMMAHIAAA
-621 DPRFSYSGTGLISDI
+621 DPRFSYSGTGMVSDI

-710 TIYPVTVPDTTTTPV
+710 TIYPVTVPDTT
-725 NPDPEDATISADAI
+725 
-739 TYWVGTGNTEV
+739 
-750 IFVGNWCSPEVALA
+750 
-764 WGVRFNGTSTTV
+764 
-776 EAVMDT
+776 
-782 IAAYDSRFN
+782 
-791 YSGGGGI
+791 
-798 IYDVTYQDANYNLTM
+798 
-813 TQSSTGFVMYNV
+813 
-825 NGTLANFGYTDMY
+825 
-838 VSQGDLIKVGNT
+838 
-850 ACATQTGDPSDWT
+850 
-863 TLGYAW
+863 
-869 QTPIVPVS
+869 
-877 APAGPIGPT
+877 
-886 PEEATID
+886 
-893 FSEILFWVGTG
+893 
-904 SNEAVMA
+904 
-911 VNWADTA
+911 
-918 LAWGY
+918 
-923 RWDGTATVADMMAH
+923 
-937 IAAADPRFSYSGTG
+937 
-951 LISDINYIDTA
+951 
-962 AGMTT
+962 
-967 PLGITPGNYWESKN
+967 
-981 NGIMDA
+981 
-987 GTAQTLVNGDFE
+987 
-999 KWADPAAGVVVD
+999 
-1011 STYWDGWGWSYTYVY
+1011 
-1026 PMTITPVTVP
+1026 
-1036 DTATTPVITDP
+1036 
-1047 EDATISAD
+1047 
-1055 AITYWVGTG
+1055 
-1064 NTEVIFAGNWCS
+1064 
-1076 PDVALAWGV
+1076 
-1085 RFNGTSTTVEAVMDT
+1085 
-1100 IAAYDSRFNYS
+1100 
-1111 GGGGILYDVTYQDAN
+1111 
-1126 YNLTMMQP
+1126 
-1134 TTGFIM
+1134 
-1140 YNVNGTLA
+1140 
-1148 NFGYT
+1148 
-1153 DMYVTQGD
+1153 
-1161 LIKVGNTA
+1161 
-1169 CATQTGDPADWTTL
+1169 
-1183 GYVWQTPIVP
+1183 
-1193 VSAPAGPIDPTPEEA
+1193 
-1208 TIAFSDILFW
+1208 
-1218 VGTGSNEAV
+1218 
-1227 MAVNWADT
+1227 
-1235 ALAWGY
+1235 
-1241 RWNGTATVADM
+1241 
-1252 MAHIA
+1252 
-1257 AADPRF
+1257 
-1263 SYSGTGMVSD
+1263 
-1273 INYIDTAAGMTTPL
+1273 
-1287 GITPGNWWGSTNN
+1287 
-1300 GVMDMGM
+1300 
-1307 AQTLNNGDLEKWAD
+1307 
-1321 NSTGIL
+1321 
-1327 VDSVWVNEY
+1327 
-1336 GGYWNYIYVYP
+1336 
-1347 MTIYPVTVPDT
+1347 
-1358 TGGSG
+1358 GGSG

-1377 GTDGCNAIAVDDNQ
+1377 GTDGCNAIAANDNQ

-1405 QNISNPNSPLASF
+1405 QMITNPDGPFASF
-1418 GDETNA
+1418 GGDTNA
-1424 IGPATPNNSMDAVSL
+1424 IGPATLNNSMDAVSL

-1480 SSDGV
+1480 SSDGE

-1497 TETQTG
+1497 TETQVGTFG
-1503 SFALTDPTFINN
+1503 LMDPTFINN

-1529 LEELADSANIN
+1529 LEELADSANLN

-1591 HQKSVGIESHEMP
+1591 HQKPVGIETHEMS